1 MNFLNL
7 TTAVEDA
14 AALRAQGKLD
24 DAVALMKRACAADP
38 KDASMKDALRE
49 LLREQVARLKDPR
62 RSTDPS
68 ARRMNSAQ
76 ITAAAMLFLS
86 KPQFQAMPES
96 QADAYLM
103 SKGVSAAVL
112 AEARRRIKNG
122 ECPPES
128 PQVAQIQQKRAN
140 DDGNKVISK

>member
-49 LLREQVARLKDPR
+49 LLREQLARLKDPR

-96 QADAYLM
+96 
-103 SKGVSAAVL
+103 KSAWRPQYASLASEKRVL
-112 AEARRRIKNG
+112 TAIY
-122 ECPPES
+122 
-128 PQVAQIQQKRAN
+128 QILQPACVGCSLRLP
-140 DDGNKVISK
+140 